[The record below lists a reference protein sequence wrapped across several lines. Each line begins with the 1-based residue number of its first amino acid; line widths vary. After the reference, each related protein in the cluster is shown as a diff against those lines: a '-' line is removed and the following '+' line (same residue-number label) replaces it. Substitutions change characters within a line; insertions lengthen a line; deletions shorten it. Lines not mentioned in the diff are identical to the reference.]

1 MDAWELVQYS
11 DRDLAYHSGVVFNN
25 RAILIGGGSNS
36 VTVPWVVQSP
46 DGIHGSILTDTPIGF
61 SARERPASCVFD
73 ERVFVSCGING
84 QTAITDILAS
94 EEGIKGESMP
104 EFPGGFYNHRMV

>member
-25 RAILIGGGSNS
+25 RAILIGGVSNLA
-36 VTVPWVVQSP
+36 TVPWVVQSP

-61 SARERPASCVFD
+61 SARERHASCVFD
-73 ERVFVSCGING
+73 ERIFVSCGING
-84 QTAITDILAS
+84 
-94 EEGIKGESMP
+94 
-104 EFPGGFYNHRMV
+104 